1 MECMEVIRMKKYEIT
16 MVSVG
21 FIWAW
26 VILATIAVLWSTWPV
41 LEMLLIEAGGA
52 IACLA
57 AMQVRRPSAMEKP
70 PSDSGEK

>member
-1 MECMEVIRMKKYEIT
+1 MKKYEVT

-21 FIWAW
+21 VIWAW
-26 VILATIAVLWSTWPV
+26 AILATIAVLWNTWPV